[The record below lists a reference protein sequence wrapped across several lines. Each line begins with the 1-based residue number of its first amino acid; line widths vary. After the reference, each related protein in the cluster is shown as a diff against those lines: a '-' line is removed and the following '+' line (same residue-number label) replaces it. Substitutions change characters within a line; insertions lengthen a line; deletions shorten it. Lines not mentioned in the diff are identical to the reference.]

1 MKIKILLIED
11 DPALADFISE
21 ILHKTYNV
29 SINNVPDNESA
40 FSKIKKGLPNIV
52 ISDVYH
58 PGDNG
63 VALFK
68 SLRSNPVTS
77 RIPIIIM
84 SGGMTIE
91 QELYFF
97 RNKADGVF
105 RKPFSF
111 AELIECIDRIL
122 DMKENPDIKILNLG
136 IETRDIDYK
145 ENIRL
150 SEKHS
155 RSALAKDVISM
166 ANSGGGTIIL
176 GVKESE
182 LGIFELIG
190 MPKSDLNAF
199 ETTKVNDALHK
210 YIGSAAC
217 VNVKTIVY
225 KNKYFV
231 FINVLPTEGTIA
243 MACCNDERVGLYQ
256 GRIYHRTNAGRSEEV
271 RDSIEVMWIIDRI
284 ILERIKKIPKIK
296 TG

>member
-1 MKIKILLIED
+1 MKTNILIVED
-11 DPALADFISE
+11 DSTLAEFISE
-21 ILHKTYNV
+21 ILHKTY
-29 SINNVPDNESA
+29 SITIKNVPDNVSA
-40 FSKIKKGLPNIV
+40 ISEIKKNIPNII

-63 VALFK
+63 LALFNY
-68 SLRSNPVTS
+68 LRSNSVTS
-77 RIPIIIM
+77 KIPFIII

-111 AELIECIDRIL
+111 AELINCIDRIL
-122 DMKENPDIKILNLG
+122 DMKEDPDIKILNLG

-166 ANSGGGTIIL
+166 ANSGGGKIIL
-176 GVKESE
+176 GVKESK

-190 MPKSDLNAF
+190 MPKAELNDF
-199 ETTKVNDALHK
+199 ETTKVNDVLKK
-210 YIGSAAC
+210 YIGSVAS
-217 VNVKTIVY
+217 VNVKTIEY

-231 FINVLPTEGTIA
+231 FIIVLPTEGTVA

-271 RDSIEVMWIIDRI
+271 RDSIEAMWIIDRI
-284 ILERIKKIPKIK
+284 ILERIKKIPVIK

>member
-1 MKIKILLIED
+1 MKNKILLVED
-11 DPALADFISE
+11 DPTLAELLSE
-21 ILHKTYNV
+21 ILNKTYNV
-29 SINNVPDNESA
+29 SIKNVTDNVSA
-40 FSKIKKGLPNIV
+40 FNEIKKGLPDIV

-58 PGDNG
+58 LGENG

-77 RIPIIIM
+77 RIPIIMM
-84 SGGMTIE
+84 SGSMTIE

-97 RNKADGVF
+97 RKKADGVL
-105 RKPFSF
+105 RKPFSV
-111 AELIECIDRIL
+111 AELIECFDRIL
-122 DMKENPDIKILNLG
+122 DVKENPEVKLLNLG

-150 SEKHS
+150 YEKHS

-176 GVKESE
+176 GVKESKP
-182 LGIFELIG
+182 GAFELIG
-190 MPKSDLNAF
+190 IPKADLNDF
-199 ETTKVNDALHK
+199 ETTRVNDALKK
-210 YIGSAAC
+210 YVGSVVY
-217 VNVKTIVY
+217 VNVKRIEY
-225 KNKYFV
+225 KKKHYV

-271 RDSIEVMWIIDRI
+271 RDSIEVIWITDRI
-284 ILERIKKIPKIK
+284 ILDRIKKMPLIK